1 MEKLSLDVVA
11 SVKPAFVAT
20 LVVQTLTQ
28 DKVREAQERDQK
40 YVKLKK
46 RASNGEAPNFWITMD
61 GLLRYEHWV
70 RVPDNDDLKRE
81 ILEKAHQTP
90 YTIHLGSINMY
101 WDMKEC
107 YWWSNMKMEILK
119 YVQCSTF

>member
-46 RASNGEAPNFWITMD
+46 RTSSGEAPNFWITMD

-70 RVPDNDDLKRE
+70 RVPDNDDLKERSWRKPTK
-81 ILEKAHQTP
+81 LHTR
-90 YTIHLGSINMY
+90 YLGSINMY